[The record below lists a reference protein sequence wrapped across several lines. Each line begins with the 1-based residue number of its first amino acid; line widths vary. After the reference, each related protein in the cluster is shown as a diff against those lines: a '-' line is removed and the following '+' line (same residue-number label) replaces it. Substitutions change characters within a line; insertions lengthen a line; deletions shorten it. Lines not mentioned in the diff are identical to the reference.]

1 MIGIVIVFIV
11 LIVIIAVLIIHL
23 NNKHSAGLEF
33 PEMGGGYQKWG
44 GGGVGVCLK

>member
-11 LIVIIAVLIIHL
+11 SIVIIAVLIIHL

-44 GGGVGVCLK
+44 GGGVGVFLK